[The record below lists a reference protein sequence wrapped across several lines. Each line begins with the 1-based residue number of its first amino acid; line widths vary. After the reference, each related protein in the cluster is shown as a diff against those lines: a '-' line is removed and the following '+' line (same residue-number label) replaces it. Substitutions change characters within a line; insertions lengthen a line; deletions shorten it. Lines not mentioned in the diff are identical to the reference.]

1 MFATPSQASPLS
13 LTSVTADAASLDCSY
28 SPRPS
33 VASKAWD
40 VRSLT
45 ANASTPRFYH
55 LCPGLL
61 RHSCDCETCALHVA
75 HTLGLSHPAVHEP
88 AGSWKERACARHTS
102 ARARAA
108 GPGHRTLGCKRL
120 PTARR
125 RAGRGCGDDDDM
137 RTRPW
142 PYREGGGGDMRTR
155 TCVPVSA
162 GQRHRHP
169 LLRTVQAGDE
179 VTERCLKRRH
189 GCMHVGAAA
198 GAGLRPLSLSRVV
211 ASDGVLYVYGSS
223 TP

>member
-102 ARARAA
+102 ARASGRAGSGLQEVA
-108 GPGHRTLGCKRL
+108 NS
-120 PTARR
+120 TAARGQRMRR
-125 RAGRGCGDDDDM
+125 R
-137 RTRPW
+137 
-142 PYREGGGGDMRTR
+142 
-155 TCVPVSA
+155 
-162 GQRHRHP
+162 
-169 LLRTVQAGDE
+169 
-179 VTERCLKRRH
+179 RRH
-189 GCMHVGAAA
+189 AYAPVAVSRGGRRRHAYAYVRARIGGTATPTPPAAYCT
-198 GAGLRPLSLSRVV
+198 GR
-211 ASDGVLYVYGSS
+211 
-223 TP
+223 